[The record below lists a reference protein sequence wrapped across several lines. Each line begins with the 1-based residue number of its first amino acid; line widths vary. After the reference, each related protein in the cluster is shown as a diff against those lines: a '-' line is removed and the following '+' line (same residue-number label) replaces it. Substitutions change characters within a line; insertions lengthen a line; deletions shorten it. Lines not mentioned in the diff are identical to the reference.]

1 MKQQKLYMA
10 LAGVLLLCA
19 GCKSDDYADGTTP
32 LDNAVYA
39 DAATTSPETRVTF
52 KKTVS
57 ELERQIKAVF
67 ISPVQAA
74 TEVRFSVDAAAA
86 DDYNRRKGTDYALLD
101 EAYYS
106 LSARSLEVEAGKN
119 ESQPVTVHFKGL
131 DALEIDRTALLPVTV
146 SAAGVGQLEGSRTV
160 YFLVR
165 RSSAIT
171 TAADLSD
178 SYLWVPSY
186 ETDEGKK
193 AVNGLT
199 ALTYEALIYINEF
212 SEDADISS
220 VMGVEQYCLLRLGD
234 DGFPRQQLQTQIGGT
249 AGTKFPEA
257 DASKEL
263 QAGEW
268 YHVAMT
274 WDLTTTELK
283 FYVNG
288 QLQSSGNATWKTEAG
303 SGVIDLALGGP
314 EAPNA
319 RRFFVGYSH
328 DPHRPLNGLVSQ
340 VRIWSVARTQEEIFR
355 DMYDVENPESKPE
368 LRAYW
373 KCDEG
378 QGNTVKDWSQY
389 GNDLV
394 CLDGANDFEKGER
407 NEGTLKWDNSI
418 EIPQLNKQE

>member
-1 MKQQKLYMA
+1 MKLNQSYIA
-10 LAGVLLLCA
+10 LAGLFLICT
-19 GCKSDDYADGTTP
+19 GCKSDDYADGSTP
-32 LDNAVYA
+32 LGNAVYA
-39 DAATTSPETRVTF
+39 DAATTAPETRVTF

-57 ELERQIKAVF
+57 ELDRQIKAVF
-67 ISPVQAA
+67 ISPVKAA
-74 TEVRFSVDAAAA
+74 TTVRFAVDADAVA
-86 DDYNRRKGTDYALLD
+86 DYNRRKGTDYALLD
-101 EAYYS
+101 KAHYE
-106 LSARSLEVEAGKN
+106 LSAATAEVEAGKN
-119 ESQPVTVHFKGL
+119 ESQPLTVHFKGL
-131 DALEIDRTALLPVTV
+131 EELEIDQTSLLPVTV
-146 SAAGVGQLEGSRTV
+146 SAEGMGQLEGSQTV
-160 YFLVR
+160 YYLVK

-171 TAADLSD
+171 TAANLTDG
-178 SYLWVPSY
+178 YLWVPSF

-199 ALTYEALIYINEF
+199 ALTLEILVNVNEF
-212 SEDADISS
+212 SEDAEISS
-220 VMGVEQYCLLRLGD
+220 LMGVEQYCQVRFGD
-234 DGFPRQQLQTQIGGT
+234 TGFPRQQLQTQIGGT

-268 YHVAMT
+268 YHIAMT

-288 QLQSSGNATWKTEAG
+288 TLQSAGNATWKTEAG

-314 EAPNA
+314 AAPNA
-319 RRFFVGYSH
+319 RRFFVGYSY

-340 VRIWSVARTQEEIFR
+340 VRIWSVARSQEEIWR

-418 EIPQLNKQE
+418 EIPQLNKE